1 MESRGPLFFFG
12 GQKTWTF
19 PVASFWKSTW
29 QFWWW
34 PFWRRSLLSWR
45 WGPSCSKPTEFLT
58 CMVLQETHGE
68 FLSSVKTTKKDIEY
82 SWVVLKT
89 LFWRWGVLGFR
100 SYDFKH
106 VEAWCRYLVISMWH
120 ESSKQIG
127 PSFLVQEKSQQHL
140 PTSLLQRWGL
150 VLCIPP
156 HPPKKKPDTYFVA
169 TKQTSPI
176 LQPGAWLI
184 FQQDLVLKSL
194 NPNRCWKMCVAPTT
208 CLGWLEILPPE
219 HPRKRMASLSLA
231 EFVWKHVENS

>member
-156 HPPKKKPDTYFVA
+156 HPPKKN
-169 TKQTSPI
+169 QTHIS
-176 LQPGAWLI
+176 
-184 FQQDLVLKSL
+184 
-194 NPNRCWKMCVAPTT
+194 
-208 CLGWLEILPPE
+208 
-219 HPRKRMASLSLA
+219 
-231 EFVWKHVENS
+231 